1 MELEELVVL
10 VQMSLLI
17 FQELLYLT
25 VEFMLAVEEDL
36 LPLLEVQEVQAV
48 AVQVQRLTLQLEL

>member
-1 MELEELVVL
+1 MVL

-36 LPLLEVQEVQAV
+36 LPLLQVQEVQAV

>member
-1 MELEELVVL
+1 VELEELVVL

>member
-1 MELEELVVL
+1 VELEELVVL

-25 VEFMLAVEEDL
+25 VEFMLAVEEDQL
-36 LPLLEVQEVQAV
+36 HLLEEQEVQAV
-48 AVQVQRLTLQLEL
+48 VVQVHQLTQDLEL